1 MGNQQLDK
9 GQQWLEQ
16 LLALMGLP
24 LGVKTQVSPISA
36 AKENEHWLILDS
48 SNLKEDQKE
57 LLLANKAEGLDSI
70 QSLLNI
76 IINMGISPEQQT
88 AFTIEIDGYRQKRQ
102 TEILE
107 LAKSLVE
114 QVRQDK
120 KDVEMKNLSASERK
134 QVHSLLEKIKD
145 ITTESIGQEPDRR
158 LVIKAG

>member
-134 QVHSLLEKIKD
+134 QVHSLLEKIED